1 MNGTGSK
8 FWIGMVLGII
18 GMVIMLILVPII
30 RDLAVGVTVKNA
42 LDILEREGYVAY
54 SNPEG
59 ELITKG
65 VLPETANTY
74 ELGNVNYEWKNL
86 YLGDAGGILLGT
98 AQDVYLHRHAADQL
112 GVHSDLNLEG
122 NALLGGTRVKI
133 GETTIWA
140 TTGAWQ
146 IEPSTGD
153 LIGALVLRP
162 SGTVDRSFIQIRN
175 ASDESNFGNII
186 IDIDGSIAK
195 IIGGREGTGTAPTE
209 LQISGMTLKVDN
221 IHELT
226 AGANVTFGTDIDLG
240 GNALL
245 GGTNVQL
252 VERVVP
258 GWGNFYIKPT
268 ATGQHVAFEIVPTG
282 TGKQVLLNLR
292 NAEDFANS
300 GRVSLQIY
308 GDTAKIVSGKDGTG
322 TAPNKLQIEGMDLKI
337 GDRSIKD
344 ILTLEGRTGG
354 DWWIDATHDGVTG
367 RSTIFRTYNAA
378 LTSKLDRLTI
388 TGGADIATVKIMN
401 ADLNIGANKLK
412 TTNLALK
419 EYNADYLQ
427 VRNAADT
434 ANKGLV
440 VKWLSFTGA
449 IEAWNSPVWFQTQ
462 NADGAYLIAKAR
474 KTGVGMEEIFRMVGA
489 TEPFMQLTSLGYGV
503 KTVTAAYTAA
513 YDAVIRCD
521 ASAGAFT
528 VSLPTASGIK
538 GKAYLIKKVDSS
550 ANAVTIDPYGTET
563 IDGAATITLASQYD
577 SVIVVSDG
585 TNWMKF

>member
-1 MNGTGSK
+1 
-8 FWIGMVLGII
+8 
-18 GMVIMLILVPII
+18 
-30 RDLAVGVTVKNA
+30 
-42 LDILEREGYVAY
+42 
-54 SNPEG
+54 
-59 ELITKG
+59 
-65 VLPETANTY
+65 
-74 ELGNVNYEWKNL
+74 
-86 YLGDAGGILLGT
+86 
-98 AQDVYLHRHAADQL
+98 
-112 GVHSDLNLEG
+112 
-122 NALLGGTRVKI
+122 
-133 GETTIWA
+133 
-140 TTGAWQ
+140 
-146 IEPSTGD
+146 
-153 LIGALVLRP
+153 
-162 SGTVDRSFIQIRN
+162 
-175 ASDESNFGNII
+175 
-186 IDIDGSIAK
+186 
-195 IIGGREGTGTAPTE
+195 
-209 LQISGMTLKVDN
+209 
-221 IHELT
+221 
-226 AGANVTFGTDIDLG
+226 
-240 GNALL
+240 
-245 GGTNVQL
+245 
-252 VERVVP
+252 
-258 GWGNFYIKPT
+258 
-268 ATGQHVAFEIVPTG
+268 
-282 TGKQVLLNLR
+282 
-292 NAEDFANS
+292 
-300 GRVSLQIY
+300 
-308 GDTAKIVSGKDGTG
+308 
-322 TAPNKLQIEGMDLKI
+322 
-337 GDRSIKD
+337 
-344 ILTLEGRTGG
+344 
-354 DWWIDATHDGVTG
+354 
-367 RSTIFRTYNAA
+367 

-563 IDGAATITLASQYD
+563 IDGAATVTLASQYD

>member
-563 IDGAATITLASQYD
+563 IDGAATVTLASQYD